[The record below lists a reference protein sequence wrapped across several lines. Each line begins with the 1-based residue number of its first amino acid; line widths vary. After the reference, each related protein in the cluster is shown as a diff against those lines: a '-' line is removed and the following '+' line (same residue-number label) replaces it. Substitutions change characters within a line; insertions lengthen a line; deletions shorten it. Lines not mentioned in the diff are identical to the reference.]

1 MNYTF
6 TLDIPKTLRNV
17 KLKQW
22 VKFLDIYEKNKD
34 NESDEFI
41 NKKLLEIF
49 CGVSLKELYKIPVS
63 SFDSV
68 IEHLYKI
75 LNSNTPLVNT
85 FKMKGTDGVEVEFG
99 FIPNLDKMTYGEWED
114 LENYIF
120 DNKNMHRAMAVLY
133 RPLVWQLGGKYRIH
147 EYQGTDFYAEVMKD
161 MPIDIALG
169 AKVFFYR
176 LVKKLGDYTI
186 ASTLKEYQMEQET
199 TSKGVSAKNGEVIKQ
214 YLSLQ
219 KEMSEELT
227 KLQHSHYTNV

>member
-186 ASTLKEYQMEQET
+186 ASTLKEYQMEQEN

-214 YLSLQ
+214 YLNLQ

-227 KLQHSHYTNV
+227 KLQHSHYINV

>member
-219 KEMSEELT
+219 KEMSEELM
-227 KLQHSHYTNV
+227 KLQHSHYINA

>member
-214 YLSLQ
+214 YLNLQ

>member
-214 YLSLQ
+214 YLNLQ

-227 KLQHSHYTNV
+227 KLQHSHYINA

>member
-214 YLSLQ
+214 YLNLQ

-227 KLQHSHYTNV
+227 KLQHSHYINV

>member
-1 MNYTF
+1 
-6 TLDIPKTLRNV
+6 
-17 KLKQW
+17 
-22 VKFLDIYEKNKD
+22 
-34 NESDEFI
+34 
-41 NKKLLEIF
+41 
-49 CGVSLKELYKIPVS
+49 
-63 SFDSV
+63 
-68 IEHLYKI
+68 
-75 LNSNTPLVNT
+75 
-85 FKMKGTDGVEVEFG
+85 
-99 FIPNLDKMTYGEWED
+99 
-114 LENYIF
+114 
-120 DNKNMHRAMAVLY
+120 MAVLY

-227 KLQHSHYTNV
+227 KLQHSHYINA